1 MKYKSIKFKIK
12 FWIFFGPRFGKK
24 VDFYWPCISL
34 RLSNIII
41 IFRIKF
47 KIRIIKRKLAGIFM
61 QIWLFIMK
69 IYYFKKIK
77 QLEKINAKLTKENS
91 ELKSKIIQ
99 VEKENSQLQ
108 QEAAE
113 LKEKD
118 RLSDEKIT
126 KLQRIQKSSMKKII
140 MMKKS
145 TFTHLE
151 LLSSLF
157 LVVIFEI
164 SRLVTFSK
172 ARKPKFIH
180 WILKRSDQYCWNYE
194 PKDRPSFKM
203 ILDDLERNHYN
214 LISLNKSEMK
224 NGEIF
229 VKQHKTK
236 ISQSGNIST
245 KTTSKLPSLH

>member
-1 MKYKSIKFKIK
+1 
-12 FWIFFGPRFGKK
+12 
-24 VDFYWPCISL
+24 
-34 RLSNIII
+34 
-41 IFRIKF
+41 
-47 KIRIIKRKLAGIFM
+47 
-61 QIWLFIMK
+61 MK

-180 WILKRSDQYCWNYE
+180 
-194 PKDRPSFKM
+194 
-203 ILDDLERNHYN
+203 
-214 LISLNKSEMK
+214 
-224 NGEIF
+224 
-229 VKQHKTK
+229 
-236 ISQSGNIST
+236 
-245 KTTSKLPSLH
+245 